1 MLNHKT
7 IDRKNRDI
15 YKKKKIIKLIYNN
28 YYSLIKKNVLK
39 NNNYPILEIGSGGG
53 NIKRIIKSCITSDQF
68 KGRNIDR
75 IENIYKIKFN
85 NNSLS
90 NIILIDVFHH
100 LEFPLLAL
108 NEIKRVLIKH
118 GRLIMIEPAMGL
130 IPRIIYKIFHYE
142 PNGFNIKINRHN
154 KLSVK
159 LKFKKYFASQSFP
172 WRIFFLNELDLKK
185 NFKKKKIRL
194 FSDFAFLLSGGYSY
208 RSFYPE
214 IFYPVIKYLDKIL
227 SVISLKIFSSRM
239 LVVIEK
245 I

>member
-7 IDRKNRDI
+7 IDRINRDI
-15 YKKKKIIKLIYNN
+15 YKKKKIIKLVYKN
-28 YYSLIKKNVLK
+28 YYLLIKNNLLKKKN
-39 NNNYPILEIGSGGG
+39 YHILEIGSGGG
-53 NIKRIIKSCITSDQF
+53 NIKKVIPECITSDQF
-68 KGRNIDR
+68 RNKNIDS

-100 LEFPLLAL
+100 LEYPLVAL
-108 NEIKRVLIKH
+108 NEIDRVLIKH

-142 PNGFNIKINRHN
+142 PNGFNIKINKRK
-154 KLSVK
+154 KLPIN
-159 LKFKKYFASQSFP
+159 FNFNKYFASQSFP
-172 WRIFFLNELDLKK
+172 WRIFFLNELKLKK
-185 NFKKKKIRL
+185 KFNINKVTL

-214 IFYPVIKYLDKIL
+214 KLYPVIKYIDKFL
-227 SVISLKIFSSRM
+227 SIISLRIFSSRM
-239 LVVIEK
+239 LVVIK
-245 I
+245 KV

>member
-1 MLNHKT
+1 M
-7 IDRKNRDI
+7 
-15 YKKKKIIKLIYNN
+15 
-28 YYSLIKKNVLK
+28 
-39 NNNYPILEIGSGGG
+39 EIGSGGG
-53 NIKRIIKSCITSDQF
+53 NIKKVIPECVTSDQF
-68 KGRNIDR
+68 RKKNIDR

-100 LEFPLLAL
+100 LEFPLVAL
-108 NEIKRVLIKH
+108 NEIDRVLIKH

-142 PNGFNIKINRHN
+142 PNGFNIKINKRK
-154 KLSVK
+154 KLPINF
-159 LKFKKYFASQSFP
+159 KFNKYFASQSFP

-185 NFKKKKIRL
+185 NFKKKKITL
-194 FSDFAFLLSGGYSY
+194 FSDFAFLLCGGYSY

-214 IFYPVIKYLDKIL
+214 VFYPVIKYLDKIL